1 MKSSVLLSIIV
12 FLLTML
18 QMQGQRNITTLS
30 GQKIRILQ
38 NGTWQKSDDA
48 ETKIDSSGAAIPP
61 ENTDDNTSKTNSES
75 NNITQGGIKSIIAQA
90 EKKEVETFLL
100 FDILDK
106 EVAMK
111 EVQLSQARQLKNKES
126 ETTLKN
132 EIADLRNKQKTAEK
146 IYKIDAENVKKA
158 ISLKKLKDVEL
169 SKAMTDLGQSL
180 NINVTPYLPVAIPTL
195 PKTIEVNPAPN
206 TPIKK
211 KDVCLFA
218 RDEKINK
225 VRITET
231 NTEPFYTFTPE
242 KLKNYFKEK
251 ELMDVYTSV
260 IRKGKEYFF
269 HITIKITSKDAAKNY
284 GHISKESMMR
294 VQFITGNSINL
305 YCSEDVYG
313 GTETYTGNIVFKAE
327 YSINNE
333 NVKMLSK
340 FPIDK
345 VGIMWTSG
353 FETYDIYN
361 VDLIMNHL
369 SCLKKI

>member
-1 MKSSVLLSIIV
+1 M
-12 FLLTML
+12 TML
-18 QMQGQRNITTLS
+18 HIQGQRNITTLS
-30 GQKIRILQ
+30 GQKIRIFQ
-38 NGTWQKSDDA
+38 NGTWQKTDIP
-48 ETKIDSSGAAIPP
+48 ETTIDSSGGINPS
-61 ENTDDNTSKTNSES
+61 ENIDDNNLKTNSES
-75 NNITQGGIKSIIAQA
+75 NNITQEGINSIISLA

-111 EVQLSQARQLKNKES
+111 EVQLSQARQLRNKES
-126 ETTLKN
+126 ESTLKN

-146 IYKIDAENVKKA
+146 IYKIDAENVRKA
-158 ISLKKLKDVEL
+158 NHLKKLKDVEL
-169 SKAMTDLGQSL
+169 TKAMTELGQTL
-180 NINVTPYLPVAIPTL
+180 NINVAPYLPVAIPSL
-195 PKTIEVNPAPN
+195 PKNSEGNPVPKS
-206 TPIKK
+206 PINK
-211 KDVCLFA
+211 KDVCSFA

-231 NTEPFYTFTPE
+231 NAEPFYTFTPE

-284 GHISKESMMR
+284 GHLSKESMMR

-313 GTETYTGNIVFKAE
+313 GIETYTGNIVFKAE
-327 YSINNE
+327 YIINNE

-369 SCLKKI
+369 TCLNKI

>member
-1 MKSSVLLSIIV
+1 MKSSVFLCIIV
-12 FLLTML
+12 YLMTML
-18 QMQGQRNITTLS
+18 HIQGQRNITTLS
-30 GQKIRILQ
+30 GQKIRIFQ
-38 NGTWQKSDDA
+38 NGTWQKSDISEA
-48 ETKIDSSGAAIPP
+48 TIDSSGAVIPS
-61 ENTDDNTSKTNSES
+61 ENINDNNLKTNSES
-75 NNITQGGIKSIIAQA
+75 NNITLEGINSIISLA

-126 ETTLKN
+126 ESTLKN

-146 IYKIDAENVKKA
+146 IYKIDAENVKRA
-158 ISLKKLKDVEL
+158 ISLKKLKDEEL
-169 SKAMTDLGQSL
+169 TKAMTELGQTL
-180 NINVTPYLPVAIPTL
+180 NINVTPYLPVAISTL
-195 PKTIEVNPAPN
+195 PKNNEVNPAPN
-206 TPIKK
+206 TIIKK

-231 NTEPFYTFTPE
+231 NAEPFYTFTPE

-284 GHISKESMMR
+284 GHLSKESMMR

-313 GTETYTGNIVFKAE
+313 GIETYTGNIVFKAE
-327 YSINNE
+327 YIINNE

-369 SCLKKI
+369 TCLNKI